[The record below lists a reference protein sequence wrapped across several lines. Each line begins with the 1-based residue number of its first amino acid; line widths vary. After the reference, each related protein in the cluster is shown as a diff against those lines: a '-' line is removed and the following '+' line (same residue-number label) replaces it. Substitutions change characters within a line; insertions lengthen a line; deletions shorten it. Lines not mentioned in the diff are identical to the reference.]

1 MKVSVGM
8 SLSQV
13 LSGVLLAL
21 LMMSREAVP
30 QRSLPVMTEE
40 TGTSYDVSVS
50 LPWRLLQGYHGAKY
64 FLWDLQ
70 GISRDVTGMEHA
82 LPVLGHGQSLTLLL
96 HSQPSLVG
104 RGPGVFLGGE

>member
-1 MKVSVGM
+1 MQCLLGMRPALGLVQSCGHDSCDGLEQLPVASSVVLLRVMGMKVSVGM

-21 LMMSREAVP
+21 LMMSREAAP

-50 LPWRLLQGYHGAKY
+50 RP
-64 FLWDLQ
+64 
-70 GISRDVTGMEHA
+70 
-82 LPVLGHGQSLTLLL
+82 
-96 HSQPSLVG
+96 
-104 RGPGVFLGGE
+104 